1 MEPQQ
6 QAKKGVEEMLTIE
19 EAVPFGHENAVS
31 RSELALRTG
40 LPDRALRDAINKSNA
55 LIINMQDGKGYF
67 QPLPEESPLVDAWI
81 AIFNSRIK
89 EERKRIRQ
97 AKKWTGYRQTSLF

>member
-1 MEPQQ
+1 MF
-6 QAKKGVEEMLTIE
+6 TIE

-40 LPDRALRDAINKSNA
+40 MSDRAVRDAINKSDA
-55 LIINMQDGKGYF
+55 LILNLQDGKGYF
-67 QPLPEESPLVDAWI
+67 QPLPEESSLVEAWI
-81 AIFNSRIK
+81 ALFTSRIK
-89 EERKRIRQ
+89 EEKKRIRQ